1 MAVPRTMLGTRFLSR
16 GRILPDLQ
24 GLSYLSRVNV
34 AENNVH
40 ARFSLALARLA
51 AARILE
57 DPSRIATAAALLE
70 RWRRQRGGLTQARA
84 EWERVIQTEQPEHVA
99 ALLVEE
105 TDEGQRRRASHPFI
119 QPPFFT
125 EEERIALFAS
135 AHAN

>member
-1 MAVPRTMLGTRFLSR
+1 M
-16 GRILPDLQ
+16 PDLQ

-84 EWERVIQTEQPEHVA
+84 EWERVILTEPPERVA

-135 AHAN
+135 AYAN